1 MNKRSISM
9 FLLIT
14 AVLIVALAGCK
25 STAAEPDRETAVSEA
40 PLTPDST
47 KPEATLTPAPTE
59 TAGFLEIPSAAA
71 SITPTIIPTDEPA
84 PTEPTATSGPLPEP
98 GVLRTFELVPED
110 SEVRFLIDEELL
122 GSPKTVVG
130 RTNRVSGEILLDLK
144 NPQEVEVG
152 TIQVDARDLTT
163 DDSFRNRALRRQ
175 ILDSAQD
182 DYQYITFIPTEINGL
197 NAQPA
202 EIGETQIF
210 SLTGDLQIRDIVQIV
225 TFEMTVTAISES
237 ELRGSGEAIVL
248 RSDFDL
254 QIPSVPGVAN
264 VSDEIKLE
272 IEFTAEST

>member
-9 FLLIT
+9 FLLFT
-14 AVLIVALAGCK
+14 FVLITALAGCQ
-25 STAAEPDRETAVSEA
+25 STEVEPAGETAVSNA
-40 PLTPDST
+40 PLTPGFT
-47 KPEATLTPAPTE
+47 EAEATFAPTSTE
-59 TAGFLEIPSAAA
+59 TAGVLETPSATAWN
-71 SITPTIIPTDEPA
+71 TPTNIPTDEPA
-84 PTEPTATSGPLPEP
+84 TIEPTATSEPLPEP
-98 GVLRTFELVPED
+98 GDLHTYELVPEA

-130 RTNRVSGEILLDLK
+130 RTSEVTGEILLDLT

-152 TIQVDARDLTT
+152 TIQVNARDLAT

-175 ILDSAQD
+175 ILNSAQD
-182 DYQYITFIPTEINGL
+182 DYQFITFIPTEIDGL

-210 SLTGDLQIRDIVQIV
+210 SLTGDLQIRDITQSV
-225 TFEMTVTAISES
+225 TFEMIVVAISES
-237 ELRGSGEAIVL
+237 ELSGSGEAIVL

-264 VSDEIKLE
+264 VSDEVRLE
-272 IEFTAEST
+272 IDFTAGST